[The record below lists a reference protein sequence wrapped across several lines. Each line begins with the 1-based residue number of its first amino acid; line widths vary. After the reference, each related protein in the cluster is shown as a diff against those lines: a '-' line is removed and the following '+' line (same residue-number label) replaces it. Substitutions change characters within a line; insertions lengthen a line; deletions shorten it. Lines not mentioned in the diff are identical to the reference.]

1 MTTITASE
9 VNKLRQMTGAGMMDC
24 KNALVETQGDF
35 EAAVDYLRKK
45 GAKIA
50 AKRADRE
57 ATEGCVIAMVNESR
71 SAGVIVLLACE
82 TDFVAKN
89 EAFVELAKSITSLAM
104 DNKPADLDA
113 LKALSL
119 NGVAV
124 ADRLMD
130 EVAKIGEK
138 IDVTKYELVEGS
150 NVVSYIHG
158 SNRMGVLV
166 EMNNAATDA
175 NMVAGKDVA
184 MQIAAM
190 NPVAVNRDSVDANT
204 IERELEIGREQ
215 ARAEGKPEAMID
227 RIASGKLEKFFKES
241 TLIAQDF
248 VKDGSMT
255 VEKYLS
261 SVEPGLTVTRFK
273 RVQLG
278 SEYLIPRKRDF
289 FC

>member
-1 MTTITASE
+1 MTTISASE

-24 KNALVETQGDF
+24 KNALVETNGDF
-35 EAAVDYLRKK
+35 EAAVDFLRKK

-57 ATEGCVIAMVNESR
+57 ATEGCVISLTNDAR
-71 SAGVIVLLACE
+71 SAGVIVLVSCE

-89 EAFVELAKSITSLAM
+89 ENFVAMAKNIAKVALE
-104 DNKPADLDA
+104 NKPADVDA
-113 LKALSL
+113 LKALTIV
-119 NGVAV
+119 GVSIS
-124 ADRLMD
+124 DRLME

-138 IDVTKYELVEGS
+138 IDVTKYELVQGA

-158 SNRMGVLV
+158 ANRMGVLV
-166 EMNNAATDA
+166 ELNNAANDA
-175 NMVAGKDVA
+175 NHTAGKDVA

-190 NPVAVNRDSVDANT
+190 NPVAVNRDSVDAKT

-227 RIASGKLEKFFKES
+227 RIADGKLQKFFKES
-241 TLIAQDF
+241 TLLAQDF

-255 VEKYLS
+255 IEKYLS
-261 SVEPGLTVTRFK
+261 GVESGLTVSSFK

-278 SEYLIPRKRDF
+278 
-289 FC
+289 

>member
-71 SAGVIVLLACE
+71 SSGVIVLLACE

-124 ADRLMD
+124 ADRLLD

-278 SEYLIPRKRDF
+278 
-289 FC
+289 

>member
-71 SAGVIVLLACE
+71 SSGVIVLLACE

-124 ADRLMD
+124 ADRLLD

-227 RIASGKLEKFFKES
+227 RIATGKLEKFFKES

-278 SEYLIPRKRDF
+278 
-289 FC
+289 

>member
-1 MTTITASE
+1 MTTISASE

-24 KNALVETQGDF
+24 KNALVETNGDF
-35 EAAVDYLRKK
+35 EAAVDFLRKK

-57 ATEGCVIAMVNESR
+57 ATEGCVIATTNESR
-71 SAGVIVLLACE
+71 NAGVIVLLSCE

-89 EAFVELAKSITSLAM
+89 ENFVALANNIAAVALA
-104 DNKPADLDA
+104 NKPADVDA
-113 LKALSL
+113 LKALSID
-119 NGVAV
+119 GVSI
-124 ADRLMD
+124 ADRLME

-138 IDVTKYELVEGS
+138 IDVSKYELVEGA
-150 NVVSYIHG
+150 NVVAYIHG
-158 SNRMGVLV
+158 ANRMGVLV
-166 EMNNAATDA
+166 ELNNAANDT
-175 NMVAGKDVA
+175 NLVAGKDVA

-227 RIASGKLEKFFKES
+227 RIADGKLQKFFKES
-241 TLIAQDF
+241 TLMAQDF

-255 VEKYLS
+255 IEKYLS
-261 SVEPGLTVTRFK
+261 SVEPGLTVNAFK

-278 SEYLIPRKRDF
+278 
-289 FC
+289 

>member
-158 SNRMGVLV
+158 SYRMGVLV

-278 SEYLIPRKRDF
+278 
-289 FC
+289 

>member
-1 MTTITASE
+1 MITISASE

-24 KNALVETQGDF
+24 KNALVETNGDF
-35 EAAVDYLRKK
+35 EAAVDFLRKK

-57 ATEGCVIAMVNESR
+57 ATEGCVIATTNEAR
-71 SAGVIVLLACE
+71 TAGVIVLLSCE

-89 EAFVELAKSITSLAM
+89 ENFIALAKNIAAVALE
-104 DNKPADLDA
+104 NKSADVDA
-113 LKALSL
+113 LKALSID
-119 NGVAV
+119 GVSI
-124 ADRLMD
+124 ADRLLE

-138 IDVTKYELVEGS
+138 IDVSKYELVEGA

-158 SNRMGVLV
+158 ANRMGVLV
-166 EMNNAATDA
+166 EFNNAAKDA
-175 NMVAGKDVA
+175 NLVAGKDVA

-204 IERELEIGREQ
+204 IDRELEIGREQ

-227 RIASGKLEKFFKES
+227 RIAEGKLQKFFKES
-241 TLIAQDF
+241 TLMAQDF

-255 VEKYLS
+255 IEKYLS
-261 SVEPGLTVTRFK
+261 SVEPGLTVCGFK

-278 SEYLIPRKRDF
+278 
-289 FC
+289 

>member
-150 NVVSYIHG
+150 NIVSYIHG
-158 SNRMGVLV
+158 SYRMGVLV

-227 RIASGKLEKFFKES
+227 RIATGKLEKFFKES

-248 VKDGSMT
+248 VKDGSLT

-278 SEYLIPRKRDF
+278 
-289 FC
+289 

>member
-57 ATEGCVIAMVNESR
+57 ATEGCVIAMVNDAR
-71 SAGVIVLLACE
+71 NTGVIVLLACE

-89 EAFVELAKSITSLAM
+89 EAFVELAKSIATLAL

-119 NGVAV
+119 NGVSV
-124 ADRLMD
+124 ADRLLD

-138 IDVTKYELVEGS
+138 IDVTKYELVEGA

-227 RIASGKLEKFFKES
+227 RIATGKLEKFFKES

-255 VEKYLS
+255 VGKYLS

-278 SEYLIPRKRDF
+278 
-289 FC
+289 

>member
-1 MTTITASE
+1 MTTISASE

-24 KNALVETQGDF
+24 KNALVETNGDF
-35 EAAVDYLRKK
+35 EAAVDFLRKK

-57 ATEGCVIAMVNESR
+57 ATEGCVIALTNDAR
-71 SAGVIVLLACE
+71 SAGVIVLVSCE

-89 EAFVELAKSITSLAM
+89 ENFVAMAKNIATVALE
-104 DNKPADLDA
+104 NKPADVDA
-113 LKALSL
+113 LKALAID
-119 NGVAV
+119 GVSI
-124 ADRLMD
+124 ADRLME

-158 SNRMGVLV
+158 ANRMGVLV
-166 EMNNAATDA
+166 ELNNAANDNNHT
-175 NMVAGKDVA
+175 AGKDVA

-190 NPVAVNRDSVDANT
+190 NPVAVNRDSVDAKT

-227 RIASGKLEKFFKES
+227 RIATGKLEKFFKES
-241 TLIAQDF
+241 TLMAQDF
-248 VKDGSMT
+248 VKDGSLT
-255 VEKYLS
+255 IEKYLS
-261 SVEPGLTVTRFK
+261 GVEPGLTVTSFK

-278 SEYLIPRKRDF
+278 
-289 FC
+289 

>member
-89 EAFVELAKSITSLAM
+89 EAFVELAKSIATLAM

-158 SNRMGVLV
+158 SYRMGVLV

-278 SEYLIPRKRDF
+278 
-289 FC
+289 